1 MLNEPWDVYTDTAI
15 FGEKVLID
23 GVAVNAIFDR
33 EYAADNAFGLAIANA
48 DPQLTIADK
57 DLPPNIRD
65 VEIVAR
71 GVAYAVAEIDFDG
84 TGLSTIQLKAKN
96 HDPRPY

>member
-1 MLNEPWDVYTDTAI
+1 MLKEDLAVFLAD
-15 FGEKVLID
+15 FGETVWID

-48 DPQLTIADK
+48 DPQLTLADK

-71 GVAYAVAEIDFDG
+71 GVAYVVAEIDFDG
-84 TGLSTIQLKAKN
+84 AGLSTIQLKAKN

>member
-1 MLNEPWDVYTDTAI
+1 MLKEDLAVFLAD
-15 FGEKVLID
+15 FGETVLID
-23 GVAVNAIFDR
+23 GVAVQAIVDR

-84 TGLSTIQLKAKN
+84 TGVSTIQLKAKN
-96 HDPRPY
+96 HDSRPY